1 MMTAPDQ
8 PLQLQLPLLPSPPPD
23 PQPIIRGPLEPE
35 RAWKS
40 LTPVQQEMVRQA
52 LVHSMQEVVRAS
64 GRPG

>member
-1 MMTAPDQ
+1 MMTALDQ
-8 PLQLQLPLLPSPPPD
+8 SLQLQLPLLPPHPPD

-35 RAWKS
+35 HTWKS

-52 LVHSMQEVVRAS
+52 LVRSMREVVRAS